1 MLPTP
6 RMYNLVTF
14 DLRLFPPLVSHNSP
28 HWNLYLYLYLVSTNI
43 LSTFNSCC
51 FPLIYFVRV
60 KGGLIARFWGELR
73 VRVEALLEK
82 SAQYAELELQEQGK
96 LQGTFL

>member
-1 MLPTP
+1 MLPTH

-28 HWNLYLYLYLVSTNI
+28 HWSLYLYLISTNL

-51 FPLIYFVRV
+51 FPLIYFLRV
-60 KGGLIARFWGELR
+60 KGGLIARFWAELR
-73 VRVEALLEK
+73 VRVQALLEK